1 VAILRREWGRLLL
14 DRSGEFLHSIRL
26 LEPPVLLTAL
36 VVWYAVLLTDGP
48 LSTWIAIPAAALAV
62 TWAPRAREM
71 EYRFAGPVLVAC
83 VLVPAI
89 WSIVGLARGNH
100 PSLVVDHALHF
111 VLFGLYFPTRWAVA
125 RAQNLRV
132 KVWLVPTLV
141 LCGLSITLWLGHAVL
156 RLNYG
161 IPSPIFQTA
170 LALQD
175 PSSPYRVFFKGD
187 LFLIPAA
194 ALMWARI
201 SNSRRIVVRDA
212 IALVVILG
220 VAVLTGTRGLW
231 LAIAVAIVW
240 AAYVRRPTPTWVR
253 SLGIAAVVGA
263 LLLATPAAAY
273 IEQRFTGLV
282 TPAHDVSTQIHI
294 TEANELLAAFSHNP
308 VIGAG
313 LGAILP
319 SGFIRAPDKPYLY
332 ELTYHQML
340 FQLGVI
346 GTVAFLTPIVWAIVR
361 GAHLTT
367 APRERLVTHAVEL
380 AAVGSAS
387 LVGLLVVSAT
397 NPYLFSAVGAVI
409 ASLALSLIDA
419 SLDAVKGRPTG
430 GETVISA

>member
-1 VAILRREWGRLLL
+1 VAILRREWGPLLL
-14 DRSGEFLHSIRL
+14 DRSGAFIHSIRL
-26 LEPPVLLTAL
+26 LEPPVLLAAL

-62 TWAPRAREM
+62 TWVPRAREM
-71 EYRFAGPVLVAC
+71 GYRFAGPVLVAC
-83 VLVPAI
+83 VAVPAI

-100 PSLVVDHALHF
+100 PSLVADHALHF
-111 VLFGLYFPTRWAVA
+111 VLFGLYFPMRWAVA
-125 RAQNLRV
+125 RAESLRMQL
-132 KVWLVPTLV
+132 WLLPTLV
-141 LCGLSITLWLGHAVL
+141 LCGLSIALWLGHAVL
-156 RLNYG
+156 HLNYG

-201 SNSRRIVVRDA
+201 SNSRRIPIRDA
-212 IALVVILG
+212 FALVVILG
-220 VAVLTGTRGLW
+220 VAVITGTRGLW
-231 LAIAVAIVW
+231 LAIAVAIIW
-240 AAYVRRPTPTWVR
+240 AAYVRRPSPTWVR

-273 IEQRFTGLV
+273 IEQRVTGLI

-294 TEANELLAAFSHNP
+294 TEANELLAAFSRNP

-319 SGFIRAPDKPYLY
+319 SGLVRAPEKPYLY

-346 GTVAFLTPIVWAIVR
+346 GTLAFLAPIIWGIAR
-361 GAHLTT
+361 GARLTT
-367 APRERLVTHAVEL
+367 GPRDRRVPPAVEL

-387 LVGLLVVSAT
+387 LLGLLIVSAT

-409 ASLALSLIDA
+409 AALALSLVDA
-419 SLDAVKGRPTG
+419 ALDAANSRPTG
-430 GETVISA
+430 GESVVSG